1 MQSEEFN
8 EGELTEVNK
17 KNSCDKKDNVSEK
30 VMQQKLDFKE
40 TLRNILYF
48 ITLEVQGIKCKK
60 PIQLRKKLDS
70 SKCGK
75 VFQQEKGKHIQTTPT
90 MIFCKEIK
98 FSLCL
103 IF

>member
-1 MQSEEFN
+1 MQWEEFN

-17 KNSCDKKDNVSEK
+17 KNSRDKKDNVSEK
-30 VMQQKLDFKE
+30 VMQHKLDFKE

-48 ITLEVQGIKCKK
+48 MTLKVQGIKCKK

-75 VFQQEKGKHIQTTPT
+75 VIQQEKGKHIQTTLT
-90 MIFCKEIK
+90 MIFYKEIK
-98 FSLCL
+98 FSWC
-103 IF
+103 ITF